1 MGRDYL
7 AHSIGDAIKRR
18 PGRRRLQFPSPR
30 PMRLLLRPIPIAF
43 GLAAQFRA
51 NEVLTAD
58 SVLLSLIRRAQW
70 LHASQQVPQR
80 TPHGFRT

>member
-1 MGRDYL
+1 MRPKEPHGPRL
-7 AHSIGDAIKRR
+7 PRPFNRR
-18 PGRRRLQFPSPR
+18 RHQRRHGRRRLQFPPPR
-30 PMRLLLRPIPIAF
+30 PMRLLLLPILIAF

-70 LHASQQVPQR
+70 LHASQQVP
-80 TPHGFRT
+80 